1 MLTTT
6 AGGRACSDRTSFNL
20 GWDRDRFGN
29 KVYTSTILKN
39 CGTLDANRSDC
50 SSDYN
55 FRYNLSNTENGQVK
69 LSSCK
74 MDSHFWSAN
83 PYCNEDEDNQ
93 CRPPVNFMEGNKISL
108 SDYYATLNPK
118 TNQVSLGFAP
128 CGWNQPRFG
137 GRMKNPD
144 TKAGSLDAW
153 SDASKVCNKVGI
165 DPQNDKCKH
174 YKDTISCER
183 RASKE
188 DCEQVES
195 GCSMFESSSCC
206 SWNNDTSKCSKNTK
220 GCNRHSTFGEC
231 NADPSKMCRW
241 GPDISGDKPLPRP
254 GCYPNKG
261 WQDSY
266 LNTLNNTCRS
276 PQFIGKNI
284 MWARTGEK
292 DENGFSKCE
301 LTPPGKGPTVRYFGS
316 KEECE
321 GKIPLPIPEP
331 PLPAPPPPPPPPPPS
346 YKFSCLNTGHTQNC
360 TAIPSW
366 TEGIQSF
373 PTKVECQLGTNY
385 CGKGTDVVSSF
396 TCLNTGH
403 GKHCTQIPQ
412 GVPEGDLET
421 FPTLLDCQ
429 VGTDYCGNGP

>member
-1 MLTTT
+1 MLT
-6 AGGRACSDRTSFNL
+6 AGGKSACPDTTNFNL
-20 GWDRDRFGN
+20 EWDIDSFGN
-29 KVYTSTILKN
+29 KIYTSNIWHHCEQLE
-39 CGTLDANRSDC
+39 ANKGSC
-50 SSDYN
+50 VSTYN
-55 FRYNLSNTENGQVK
+55 NNYNLTEPKDGRQEIR
-69 LSSCK
+69 SCK
-74 MDSHFWSAN
+74 MDSSWLPWKWDD
-83 PYCNEDEDNQ
+83 PYCTEDST
-93 CRPPVNFMEGNKISL
+93 CRPPEGKGGVG
-108 SDYYATLNPK
+108 DFYARLNSAK
-118 TNQVSLGFAP
+118 HVQLDFAP
-128 CGWNQPRFG
+128 CAWSTPRFI

-144 TKAGSLDAW
+144 TTDGSYKAWAN
-153 SDASKVCNKVGI
+153 AENVCNKRGI
-165 DPQNDKCKH
+165 DPNNEKCKH
-174 YKDTISCER
+174 YNQTISCEKR
-183 RASKE
+183 STKD
-188 DCEQVES
+188 DCEKVES
-195 GCSMFESSSCC
+195 GCSMYEGGSCC
-206 SWNNDTSKCSKNTK
+206 SWDSSKDVGKRCSKNVN
-220 GCNRHSTFGEC
+220 GCNRHASFAEC
-231 NADPSKMCRW
+231 NSDPSKMCRW
-241 GPDISGDKPLPRP
+241 GPDEVDIDDYRSP
-254 GCYPNKG
+254 GCYANKG

-266 LNTLNNTCRS
+266 LNTINNTCRA
-276 PQFIGKNI
+276 PQFYDKNLL
-284 MWARTGEK
+284 WKRTGEK

-331 PLPAPPPPPPPPPPS
+331 PLPAPPPPPPPPS

-429 VGTDYCGNGP
+429 VGTDYCGNGPP